1 LTQPE
6 AKKM

>member
-6 AKKM
+6 